1 MYSDT
6 GAPLHDERVT
16 TVRKKPNL
24 HPELYQRMRTP
35 DRVLHVTFRVLLTA
49 ETKDPINEGLLMA
62 MPKDATLINTARPES
77 ARGQRRS
84 RFSVGEQTSVT
95 SPMRHARVPRK
106 SRRSPALE
114 ALVHASPEQRV
125 YHRERSCGR
134 ASSIEKKLTV
144 PAEARSDG
152 EDRNRRSTVHDSRTH
167 LLEPRTHREPDQ
179 DPSPSAR
186 TCAMLS
192 LTGTWMTRR
201 SQP

>member
-1 MYSDT
+1 MT
-6 GAPLHDERVT
+6 
-16 TVRKKPNL
+16 
-24 HPELYQRMRTP
+24 
-35 DRVLHVTFRVLLTA
+35 
-49 ETKDPINEGLLMA
+49 

-114 ALVHASPEQRV
+114 ALVHARTEQRV

-179 DPSPSAR
+179 DPSPSGSDVRDAFAHGDVDD
-186 TCAMLS
+186 TKKPALIGDGHVFGKKHVAC
-192 LTGTWMTRR
+192 
-201 SQP
+201 P